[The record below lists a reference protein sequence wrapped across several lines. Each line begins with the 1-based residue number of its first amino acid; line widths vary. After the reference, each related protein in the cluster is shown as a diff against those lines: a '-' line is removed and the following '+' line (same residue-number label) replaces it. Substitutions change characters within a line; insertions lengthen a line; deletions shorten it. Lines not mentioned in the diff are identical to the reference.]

1 MDGTDEQIK
10 KMKKQL
16 ILSALGFCAATTLHG
31 AIINVEQL
39 TNGSFESGFS
49 GWNNNALGAASQGFF
64 TTDGS
69 SGSPN
74 WGFAIPGPV
83 HGAQYA
89 VTEQDNVPASHAL
102 TQNFSIPVGAVG
114 AQLSYSYFMNNY
126 FDFYAD
132 GGLDLS
138 TPSQHARID
147 ILTGE
152 DVWSTDS
159 VVAQMWLGADLS
171 EAFTGWHS
179 DSVDLIA
186 LGLVPGNQYTLRFAA
201 SAWAAPINFGVDD
214 VSVLAQIRIEDEQET
229 PVPEVQTYATILGA
243 LMIGAQAY
251 RRSRKA

>member
-1 MDGTDEQIK
+1 MDVADEQIK

-16 ILSALGFCAATTLHG
+16 IISALGFCAATSLHG
-31 AIINVEQL
+31 AVVNVERL
-39 TNGSFESGFS
+39 TNGSFESGFT

-64 TTDGS
+64 LTDGS

-83 HGAQYA
+83 QGAQYA
-89 VTEQDNVPASHAL
+89 VTEQDGLPASHAL
-102 TQNFSIPVGAVG
+102 TQSFSIPVGALG

-147 ILTGE
+147 IVTGN
-152 DVWSTDS
+152 DPWTMDS

-179 DSVDLIA
+179 GSVDLIA
-186 LGLVPGNQYTLRFAA
+186 LGLVPGSEYTLRFAS

-214 VSVLAQIRIEDEQET
+214 VSVSAQIWIEDEQER